1 MILIATWLKGQ
12 NYPNERPSLIYWAD
26 GTVTTHED
34 YVRDLDCTHTGIMN
48 PDGSMQMIFLPDLSG
63 AVSYDNVERVWKV
76 RPQGETI
83 QLDME
88 DPFADD
94 HDITAEIY
102 TCPIVYSAKINR
114 ARLTQTSH

>member
-63 AVSYDNVERVWKV
+63 AVSYDTVERVWKV
-76 RPQGETI
+76 RPQVK
-83 QLDME
+83 
-88 DPFADD
+88 PFSWIWKTRSPMIMTSQRKYTPAPLC
-94 HDITAEIY
+94 TALRS
-102 TCPIVYSAKINR
+102 TG
-114 ARLTQTSH
+114 QD